1 MIVFNCLQVIIN
13 SYIKIIHPLN
23 HFEIIDI
30 NKSYLPPVSCLECTH
45 KVSGAKHGANSEP
58 RKGATRLEE
67 GTQSDLDEIWRSSG

>member
-30 NKSYLPPVSCLECTH
+30 NKILPCELPGVHSQREWCE
-45 KVSGAKHGANSEP
+45 ARSE
-58 RKGATRLEE
+58 
-67 GTQSDLDEIWRSSG
+67 